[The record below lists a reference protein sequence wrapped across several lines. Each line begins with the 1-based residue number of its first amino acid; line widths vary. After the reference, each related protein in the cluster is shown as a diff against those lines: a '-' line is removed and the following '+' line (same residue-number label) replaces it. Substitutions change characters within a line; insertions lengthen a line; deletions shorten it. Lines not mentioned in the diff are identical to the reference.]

1 MRVRASAAAEGALGA
16 LLGAGFFVAV
26 YGYAIVDPARID
38 WLLHGDPAQH
48 YLGFAF
54 FRNAEWSWPLGAIA
68 DFGAPQGTSLVFTDA
83 IPLLGI
89 PLKLFSRWLPADFQ
103 YLGFWMLLCYALHG
117 AFAQRVLGRLELR
130 GAARIAAIL
139 LLLTSPALALRAYGH
154 ESLMAHWL
162 LLASFEAHLAG
173 RPGRQG
179 PLLLLGAMIHA
190 YWLALLAP
198 FVALA
203 WWRGEVSWRHRLGWL
218 AAVAFAMAAAGYF
231 IARPAQLAAIGYG
244 QYSANLLT
252 FVDPMDWRAFLAH
265 FGRPAEGAAEWSQLL
280 PAQGH
285 AQADQYEG
293 FAYLGAGALALLVVV
308 AVLSAALG
316 AKRKARAGAAAR
328 GRTAAASARETVVA
342 SARETAAAEPDGSI
356 AALRKRLARA
366 AAGPVP
372 SLRPLWVLAI
382 VMAGYA
388 LSTRVTFGSHVLAD
402 PALPPAV
409 LGVLS
414 VFRATGRF
422 VWPLALLLPLWGC
435 AHLVARIPART
446 LAALLAAALAL
457 QAWDLS
463 AKWGEFGRR
472 FAPGAL
478 GALPD
483 YAAPAWAA
491 AAHARHLVVVPAAAD
506 QDWITPALYAA
517 RHRQSVNVGLL
528 SRPDE
533 GAARKAEA
541 QAIAELS
548 DARPRPDTAYWVRD
562 PALLARLPEAL
573 SAVTRRLPLGEG
585 AMIVPR

>member
-1 MRVRASAAAEGALGA
+1 MRARGAAAGKGALGA
-16 LLGAGFFVAV
+16 LLGAGFFLAV
-26 YGYAIVDPARID
+26 YGHSIVDPTRID

-54 FRNAEWSWPLGAIA
+54 FRNGEWSWPLGAIA

-89 PLKLFSRWLPADFQ
+89 PLKLFSRWLPTDFQ
-103 YLGFWMLLCYALHG
+103 YLGFWMLLCHALHG

-130 GAARIAAIL
+130 GTARVAAVL

-162 LLASFEAHLAG
+162 LLASFDAHLAG
-173 RPGRQG
+173 RPRRQG
-179 PLLLLGAMIHA
+179 PLLFLGAMIHA

-203 WWRGEVSWRHRLGWL
+203 WSRADVSWRHRLGWL
-218 AAVAFAMAAAGYF
+218 AAVALAMAAAGYF
-231 IARPAQLAAIGYG
+231 IARPAQLAAVGYG

-265 FGRPAEGAAEWSQLL
+265 FGRPVDGAAEWSRLL

-293 FAYLGAGALALLVVV
+293 FAYLGAGALALLAVVV
-308 AVLSAALG
+308 VLSAALR
-316 AKRKARAGAAAR
+316 AKRNAGAAAAAPT
-328 GRTAAASARETVVA
+328 RTAAASPREAVVA
-342 SARETAAAEPDGSI
+342 EADGPI
-356 AALRKRLARA
+356 AALRERLAGA
-366 AAGPVP
+366 AESLIP

-388 LSTRVTFGSHVLAD
+388 LSTRVTFGIHVLAD
-402 PALPPAV
+402 PALPPAI

-435 AHLVARIPART
+435 AHLASRIPART
-446 LAALLAAALAL
+446 LAVLLAAALAL

-478 GALPD
+478 GAVPD

-491 AAHARHLVVVPAAAD
+491 AAHARHLVVLPASGD
-506 QDWITPALYAA
+506 RDWITPALYAA
-517 RHRQSVNVGLL
+517 RHGQSVNVGLL

-533 GAARKAEA
+533 EAARRAEA
-541 QAIAELS
+541 QAVADLI

-562 PALLARLPEAL
+562 PALLARLPDAL
-573 SAVTRRLPLGEG
+573 SAVAQRLPLGEG
-585 AMIVPR
+585 AMIVAR